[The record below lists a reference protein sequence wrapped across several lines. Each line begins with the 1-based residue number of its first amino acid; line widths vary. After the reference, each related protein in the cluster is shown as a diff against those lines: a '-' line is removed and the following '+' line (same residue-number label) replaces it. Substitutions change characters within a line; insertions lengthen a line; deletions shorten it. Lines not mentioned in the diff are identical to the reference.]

1 MTEQPIATAQPA
13 QPAQLPMVAILR
25 GVTPEEIIPVA
36 EAVYQ
41 GGFRYIE
48 VPLNS
53 PQPLESIARLVQH
66 FGERACCGAGT
77 VTNEQQVEE
86 LASIGARLIVS
97 PNCDP
102 LVIRRSLKYGMVSMP
117 GVLTPTEAFAAI
129 AAGAEYLKLFP
140 AAGLGP
146 DYVKNL
152 KAVLPNGLKL
162 LAVGGIHLDN
172 MADFHRA
179 GTDGFGIGGDLYRP
193 GRSVEEVRELAA
205 CYMQTFT
212 QLNGND

>member
-1 MTEQPIATAQPA
+1 MTEQPIVTAK
-13 QPAQLPMVAILR
+13 PAQLPMVAILR
-25 GVTPEEIIPVA
+25 GVTQEEIIPMA

-41 GGFRYIE
+41 AGFRYIE

-66 FGERACCGAGT
+66 LGPHACCGAGT
-77 VTNEQQVEE
+77 VTDEQQVEE
-86 LASIGARLIVS
+86 LASIGAQLIVS

-129 AAGAEYLKLFP
+129 AAGAKYLKLFP
-140 AAGLGP
+140 AASLGP

-152 KAVLPNGLKL
+152 KSVLPKDLCL
-162 LAVGGIHLDN
+162 LAVGGIHMDN

-179 GTDGFGIGGDLYRP
+179 GIDGFGIGGDLYRP
-193 GRSVEEVRELAA
+193 GRSAEEVADLATV
-205 CYMQTFT
+205 YIEKFT
-212 QLNGND
+212 KLVG

>member
-1 MTEQPIATAQPA
+1 MTEQPIATAQRA
-13 QPAQLPMVAILR
+13 RLPMVAILR

-36 EAVYQ
+36 EAIYRA
-41 GGFRYIE
+41 GFRYIE

-77 VTNEQQVEE
+77 VTSEQQVEE

-102 LVIRRSLKYGMVSMP
+102 LVIRRSLKFGMVAMP
-117 GVLTPTEAFAAI
+117 GVLTPTEAFAAV
-129 AAGAEYLKLFP
+129 AAGANFLKLFP
-140 AAGLGP
+140 AASLGA
-146 DYVKNL
+146 DHVKNL
-152 KAVLPNGLKL
+152 KAVLPKDLCL

-179 GTDGFGIGGDLYRP
+179 GIDGFGIGGDLYRP
-193 GRSVEEVRELAA
+193 GRSADEVSELAA
-205 CYMQTFT
+205 AYIQKFKEL
-212 QLNGND
+212 QNDK

>member
-1 MTEQPIATAQPA
+1 MTEQPITTA

-36 EAVYQ
+36 EAVYRA
-41 GGFRYIE
+41 GFRYIE

-53 PQPLESIARLVQH
+53 PQPLKSIARLVQH

-86 LASIGARLIVS
+86 LASVGARLIVS

-102 LVIRRSLKYGMVSMP
+102 LVIQRSLKFGMVAMP

-129 AAGAEYLKLFP
+129 AAGAKYLKLFP
-140 AAGLGP
+140 AASLGP

-152 KAVLPNGLKL
+152 NAVLPEDLQL

-179 GTDGFGIGGDLYRP
+179 GIDGFGIGGDLYRP
-193 GRSVEEVRELAA
+193 GRTADEVSELATA
-205 CYMQTFT
+205 YIKKFT
-212 QLNGND
+212 QLQNNK